1 MGAVVCCTSDAN
13 AQGTG
18 DCVDAATSQD
28 FTDVIPQGDGNRI
41 GKPTSEMTSSG
52 ESERVAPDAERRA
65 SDENSG
71 LVVTLDRSG
80 GASLGIAVKK
90 HRPDGKL
97 YVHALGERGL
107 VPTWNAAN
115 PSTEVSIGD
124 RIVEVNGASGDPKLL
139 IDEMHKVQVLS
150 IRLEKAEMDVGNGVA
165 S

>member
-1 MGAVVCCTSDAN
+1 MGAVECRANDGDAHEV
-13 AQGTG
+13 G
-18 DCVDAATSQD
+18 D
-28 FTDVIPQGDGNRI
+28 FTDVIAGVTVPQDFGTNCVGTI
-41 GKPTSEMTSSG
+41 SEGAISG
-52 ESERVAPDAERRA
+52 EGKSVKSVASDAERRA
-65 SDENSG
+65 LDEDRH
-71 LVVTLDRSG
+71 LVITLDRSG
-80 GASLGIAVKK
+80 SASLGIAVKK